1 MRSDVWIRD
10 LLRALPLAQGQ
21 GEEAERA
28 IARLLGF
35 DITAPGTGGQ
45 DVAPGSAVFPATGD
59 ANLPGLVPE
68 EPSPDDLA
76 SHPRTPGLM
85 ANGSVGEDNSLP
97 LLDPSGEESPLPFEW
112 TAPSL
117 PPPDRSRLQAPL
129 SYDPL
134 LAPRSTSALLHLAL
148 SKQVDQGELDVE
160 RVVEQLSQ
168 GLPLESLP
176 RRPVRT
182 VRFGVQVLADLGVGM
197 EPFSRDVHETVHHV
211 RATVGH
217 EHTQVAYFDH
227 CPVRGAGPGP
237 RWTWREY
244 VPPAPGTRI
253 LILSD
258 LGMGGPRLNAR
269 RGTRAEWERLVRT
282 LAYAQCTAVAFVPFP
297 EQRWPSWAA
306 KLLPLVPWDRQTT
319 AGWVATHIG

>member
-1 MRSDVWIRD
+1 MGSDVWIRD
-10 LLRALPLAQGQ
+10 LLLALPLAQGR

-35 DITAPGTGGQ
+35 DITAPGAGRQ
-45 DVAPGSAVFPATGD
+45 DAAPGNAVFSAAED
-59 ANLPGLVPE
+59 ADLPGLLPE
-68 EPSPDDLA
+68 EPSRDALA
-76 SHPRTPGLM
+76 SHPRTPDLM
-85 ANGSVGEDNSLP
+85 ANGPSGEDNSLS
-97 LLDPSGEESPLPFEW
+97 LLDPCGEEAPLPFEW
-112 TAPSL
+112 TVPSL
-117 PPPDRSRLQAPL
+117 PPPDQSRLRAPL
-129 SYDPL
+129 PYESL

-148 SKQVDQGELDVE
+148 SRQVDQGELDVE
-160 RVVEQLSQ
+160 RVVDQLSR

-176 RRPVRT
+176 RCPIRT
-182 VRFGVQVLADLGVGM
+182 VRFGVQVLADLGVNM
-197 EPFSRDVHETVHHV
+197 EPFSRDVHETVQNV
-211 RATVGH
+211 QATVGH

-237 RWTWREY
+237 RWTWGEY

-269 RGTRAEWERLVRT
+269 RSTRAEWERLIRI
-282 LAYAQCTAVAFVPFP
+282 LAYAECTAVAFVPFP